1 MHIVLANENDR
12 PIIEALA
19 QRSWRAGY
27 VDVLSAQ
34 QIDFMLN
41 KSYSQAGLLEAMQQG
56 QVFYLGFAEDK
67 PVGFIALQKQTSTVL
82 RIEKL
87 YLIPTVQGKGYGRD
101 FIDFAVAQAREA
113 QIALLELN
121 VNRKNKAYYFYLK
134 QGFEVVKEV
143 DIPYHGFVLD
153 DYVMQKPI

>member
-101 FIDFAVAQAREA
+101 FIDFALAQAREA

>member
-67 PVGFIALQKQTSTVL
+67 PIGFIALQKQTSTVL